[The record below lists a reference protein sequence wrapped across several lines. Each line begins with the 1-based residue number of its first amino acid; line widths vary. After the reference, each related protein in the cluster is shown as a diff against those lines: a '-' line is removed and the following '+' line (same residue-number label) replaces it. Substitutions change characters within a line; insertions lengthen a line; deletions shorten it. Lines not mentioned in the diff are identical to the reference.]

1 MEKLTIVRTNP
12 TQGQPV
18 KVEFLVEGT
27 HELAPVEQIGA
38 ATFPFP
44 LWLQFEKLV
53 KDGMEA
59 RARIETRETRRI
71 EVSFRPPEV
80 VPQTQ
85 APAPAP
91 AVPAQVQQYVGG
103 VSNLAAE
110 EEGEQE
116 QLPAGVQP
124 GAQKRLPKSL
134 GGAE

>member
-1 MEKLTIVRTNP
+1 MEKLLIVRTNP

-27 HELAPVEQIGA
+27 HEFAPVEQLGC

-71 EVSFRPPEV
+71 EVGFRPPAE
-80 VPQTQ
+80 Q
-85 APAPAP
+85 APELTGYQPMP
-91 AVPAQVQQYVGG
+91 QGYMGG

-110 EEGEQE
+110 EEQGKEALE
-116 QLPAGVQP
+116 AVQP
-124 GAQKRLPKSL
+124 GAQKRLPRSL
-134 GGAE
+134 GGKE